1 MSSPSTSSPPTDPLV
16 TVVVPMRNEA
26 AGIIACLESTLANTL
41 AGGATLEL
49 LVLDGES
56 TDASPALVQALAER
70 DPRVRLIPN
79 PARLQADAFN
89 IGLREA
95 RGRYL
100 VRMDAHTRYDAAY
113 CAECVR
119 LLEETGAENVGGV
132 QRATGTD
139 AMSSAIAAAVSSR
152 FAAGDAKYR
161 HATEPAWVDTVY
173 LGAWRTDTLRKI
185 GGMRPGWAVNED
197 YEMNI
202 RLRATGG
209 RIHLSPTIKSSYAV
223 RASLPKLIRQ
233 YTRYGFWK
241 VRTLRTHPG
250 SVRLRQLVAPA
261 FVASIL
267 ATPILVALL
276 GPLGWSHLMLYA
288 GANLMASVLTART
301 TSWRHLPLL
310 PVIFLAIHLSWGTG
324 FLAGWTYWP
333 LRPRDAA
340 TITT

>member
-1 MSSPSTSSPPTDPLV
+1 MSSPSSSSPAPLV

-26 AGIIACLESTLANTL
+26 AGIIACLDSILANTL
-41 AGGATLEL
+41 PHGASLEL

-56 TDASPALVQALAER
+56 TDSSPALVQSLAER

-95 RGRYL
+95 RGQYL
-100 VRMDAHTRYDAAY
+100 VRMDAHTLYDSAY

-132 QRATGTD
+132 QRAQGTD

-173 LGAWRTDTLRKI
+173 LGAWRTATLRKI

-276 GPLGWSHLMLYA
+276 GVIGWSHLVLYA
-288 GANLMASVLTART
+288 IANLTASVLTARA

-310 PVIFLAIHLSWGTG
+310 PIIFLAIHLSWGSG

-340 TITT
+340 TI